1 MLDTLDERIAFYRKK
16 CGLTQEELAEKCSV
30 TPQAVSKWENAITSP
45 DISLLPRLS
54 EVFGV
59 SCDELLGAR
68 KPETVAVAQ
77 NEFDPSRAV
86 LKIRVVTDE
95 ARVNLNLPLEIV
107 KLLLASG
114 AIEAIDLVEDES
126 LKGAKSAL
134 ENIDLDR
141 VIALANAGVMG
152 KLVEIEVDEENT
164 KVEIWVE

>member
-68 KPETVAVAQ
+68 KPEAVAVAQ

-86 LKIRVVTDE
+86 LKIRIITDE
-95 ARVNLNLPLEIV
+95 ARVSLNLPLEVV
-107 KLLLASG
+107 KLLLATG
-114 AIEAIDLVEDES
+114 AIDLVEDDES

-134 ENIDLDR
+134 ESIDLDR

-152 KLVEIEVDEENT
+152 KLVEIEVNEENT

>member
-1 MLDTLDERIAFYRKK
+1 MLDTLDERIAFYRRK

-45 DISLLPRLS
+45 DISLLPQLA
-54 EVFGV
+54 EIFGV

-68 KPETVAVAQ
+68 KPEAVAVAQ

-86 LKIRVVTDE
+86 LKIRVITDE

-114 AIEAIDLVEDES
+114 AIGAIDLVEDES

-152 KLVEIEVDEENT
+152 KLVEIEVNEENT

>member
-30 TPQAVSKWENAITSP
+30 TPQAVPKWENAITSP

-68 KPETVAVAQ
+68 KPEAVAVAQ

-86 LKIRVVTDE
+86 LKIRIITDE
-95 ARVNLNLPLEIV
+95 ARVNLNLPLEVV
-107 KLLLASG
+107 KLLLATG
-114 AIEAIDLVEDES
+114 AIDLVEDDES

-134 ENIDLDR
+134 ESIDLDR

-152 KLVEIEVDEENT
+152 KLVEIEVNEENT

>member
-1 MLDTLDERIAFYRKK
+1 MLDTLDERIAFYRRK

-68 KPETVAVAQ
+68 KPEAVAVAQ

-86 LKIRVVTDE
+86 LKIRIITDE
-95 ARVNLNLPLEIV
+95 ARVSLNLPLEVV
-107 KLLLASG
+107 KLLLATG
-114 AIEAIDLVEDES
+114 AIDLVEDES

-134 ENIDLDR
+134 ESIDLDR

-152 KLVEIEVDEENT
+152 KLVEIEVNEENT